1 MGSRVNRYLEMENM
15 NCKRC
20 GGKFN
25 VSGVKNEDVIFC
37 PLCGRKLK
45 TFKDRIKEKI
55 INKVK
60 EF

>member
-1 MGSRVNRYLEMENM
+1 M

-20 GGKFN
+20 KGEFQ
-25 VSGVKNEDVIFC
+25 VSGVNNEDVIFC

-55 INKVK
+55 INKV
-60 EF
+60 ESF

>member
-1 MGSRVNRYLEMENM
+1 MENM
-15 NCKRC
+15 NCQRC